1 VTRNLECG
9 DLSPLWLKRRQ
20 GGALQKTNMKRLILL
35 IIVVVIGGG
44 AALGAWTYSDLH
56 KPFAHTKTG
65 QYIEIPKGTSPSII
79 VHKLATEGIIKH
91 EWPLKLYLKVSGKG
105 STLKAGE
112 YDFPSPIS
120 PIGVLSKLQQ
130 GERRLN
136 RLTIIEGWTRW
147 DIARAMMEVPEL
159 KLESEGQALDL
170 MNNINLISDLDP
182 EAKNLEGYLFPD
194 TYEFSP
200 ETTPAQLIEMM
211 VKRFRNVWKPDW
223 TERARSLS
231 FSPRQ
236 IVTTASI
243 IETEAKLAAERPLVA
258 SVIYNR
264 LKKNIPLAVDS
275 SVIYASKLEGKWRY
289 DGKVYRSDIERR
301 SPYNTRIYAGLPPGP
316 VASPGESSLK
326 AALNPASSEYLYYV
340 RNPDRDDGAHNFYSN
355 GAEFE
360 TGVQALRK
368 WERER
373 DARQ

>member
-1 VTRNLECG
+1 
-9 DLSPLWLKRRQ
+9 LKS
-20 GGALQKTNMKRLILL
+20 T
-35 IIVVVIGGG
+35 
-44 AALGAWTYSDLH
+44 
-56 KPFAHTKTG
+56 
-65 QYIEIPKGTSPSII
+65 
-79 VHKLATEGIIKH
+79 
-91 EWPLKLYLKVSGKG
+91 GKG
-105 STLKAGE
+105 ATLKAGE

-120 PIGVLSKLQQ
+120 PLGVLAKLQQ
-130 GERRLN
+130 GQRRLN

-147 DIARAMMEVPEL
+147 DIARAMAQVPEF
-159 KLESEGQALDL
+159 KLESEAQALEL
-170 MNNINLISDLDP
+170 MNNVSLINDLDP

-200 ETTPAQLIEMM
+200 ETTAPELIEMM
-211 VKRFRNVWKPDW
+211 VKRFLNVWKSDW
-223 TERARSLS
+223 TQRAGSLN
-231 FSPRQ
+231 FTTRQ

-243 IETEAKLAAERPLVA
+243 IETEAKLDEERPIVA

-264 LKKNIPLAVDS
+264 LQKDIPLAVDS

-301 SPYNTRIYAGLPPGP
+301 SPYNTRLYAGLPPGP

-326 AALNPASSEYLYYV
+326 AALNPVTSDYLYYV

-373 DARQ
+373 DEEEAKRKRESND

>member
-1 VTRNLECG
+1 
-9 DLSPLWLKRRQ
+9 
-20 GGALQKTNMKRLILL
+20 MKRLIIL
-35 IIVVVIGGG
+35 IIVVGLL
-44 AALGAWTYSDLH
+44 AAAAFGAWTYRDLH
-56 KPFAHTKTG
+56 TPITHTKTG
-65 QYIEIPKGTSPSII
+65 QYIEIPKGTSPSAI
-79 VHKLATEGIIKH
+79 VSRLVSEGVIKH
-91 EWPLKLYLKVSGKG
+91 EWPLKLYLKSTGKG
-105 STLKAGE
+105 ATLKAGE

-120 PIGVLSKLQQ
+120 PLGVLAKLQQ
-130 GERRLN
+130 GQRRLN

-147 DIARAMMEVPEL
+147 DIARAMAQVPEF
-159 KLESEGQALDL
+159 KLASDAQALEL
-170 MNNINLISDLDP
+170 MNNVSLISDLDP

-200 ETTPAQLIEMM
+200 ETTAPELIVMM
-211 VKRFRNVWKPDW
+211 VKRFRNVWKSDW
-223 TERARSLS
+223 TQRARTLN
-231 FSPRQ
+231 FTTRQ

-243 IETEAKLAAERPLVA
+243 IETEAKLDDERPIVA

-264 LKKNIPLAVDS
+264 LQKDIPLAVDS

-301 SPYNTRIYAGLPPGP
+301 SPYNTRLYAGLPPGP

-326 AALNPASSEYLYYV
+326 AALNPVTSDYLYYV

-360 TGVQALRK
+360 TGVQALRR

-373 DARQ
+373 DKKAQTN

>member
-1 VTRNLECG
+1 
-9 DLSPLWLKRRQ
+9 
-20 GGALQKTNMKRLILL
+20 MKRLILL
-35 IIVVVIGGG
+35 IIVVGVLAVAGF
-44 AALGAWTYSDLH
+44 GAWTYSNLH
-56 KPFAHTKTG
+56 KPIAHAKTG
-65 QYIEIPKGTSPSII
+65 QYIDIPKGSSPGSI
-79 VHKLATEGIIKH
+79 VRRLAAEGIISH
-91 EWPLKLYLKVSGKG
+91 EWPLKLYLKATGVG

-120 PIGVLSKLQQ
+120 PLGALAKLQQ
-130 GERRLN
+130 GQRRLN

-147 DIARAMMEVPEL
+147 DIARAMAQVPEFGL
-159 KLESEGQALDL
+159 TSDAEALEL
-170 MNNINLISDLDP
+170 MNNVSLIGDLDP

-200 ETTPAQLIEMM
+200 ETTPAELVEMM
-211 VKRFRNVWKPDW
+211 VKRFREVWKPDW
-223 TERARSLS
+223 TDRARSLS

-243 IETEAKLAAERPLVA
+243 IETEAKLAEERPIVA

-264 LKKNIPLAVDS
+264 LKKDIPLAVDS

-301 SPYNTRIYAGLPPGP
+301 SPYNTRLYAGLPPGP

-326 AALNPASSEYLYYV
+326 AALNPATSDYLYYV

-360 TGVQALRK
+360 TGVQALRR

-373 DARQ
+373 DEEEARKKREGGN

>member
-1 VTRNLECG
+1 
-9 DLSPLWLKRRQ
+9 
-20 GGALQKTNMKRLILL
+20 MKRLILL
-35 IIVVVIGGG
+35 IIVLGILAVAGF
-44 AALGAWTYSDLH
+44 GAWAYSDLRR
-56 KPFAHTKTG
+56 PVAHSKAG
-65 QYIEIPKGTSPSII
+65 QYIEIPKGSLPSAI
-79 VHKLATEGIIKH
+79 VKKLAAEGVLKH
-91 EWPLKLYLKVSGKG
+91 EWPLKIYLKSTGAG

-120 PIGVLSKLQQ
+120 PLSVLAKLQQ

-147 DIARAMMEVPEL
+147 DIARAMAQVPEF
-159 KLESEGQALDL
+159 KLSSEAQALQL
-170 MNNINLISDLDP
+170 MDDVSLISDLDP

-200 ETTPAQLIEMM
+200 ETTAAQLIEMM

-223 TERARSLS
+223 TERARSRNM
-231 FSPRQ
+231 SPRQ
-236 IVTTASI
+236 IVTLASI
-243 IETEAKLAAERPLVA
+243 IETEAKLDEERPVVA

-264 LKKNIPLAVDS
+264 LEKNIPLAVDS

-289 DGKVYRSDIERR
+289 DGKVYLSDIQRR
-301 SPYNTRIYAGLPPGP
+301 SPYNTRIYTGLPPGP

-326 AALNPASSEYLYYV
+326 AALNPVASDFLYYV
-340 RNPDRDDGAHNFYSN
+340 RNPARDDGAHNFYSN

-373 DARQ
+373 DEEEARKKRESQD

>member
-1 VTRNLECG
+1 
-9 DLSPLWLKRRQ
+9 
-20 GGALQKTNMKRLILL
+20 MKRLIIL
-35 IIVVVIGGG
+35 IIVVGLLAA
-44 AALGAWTYSDLH
+44 AALGAWTYRDLH
-56 KPFAHTKTG
+56 TPITHTKTG
-65 QYIEIPKGTSPSII
+65 QYIEIPKGTSPGAI
-79 VHKLATEGIIKH
+79 VSRLVAEGVIKH
-91 EWPLKLYLKVSGKG
+91 EWPLKLYLKSTGKG
-105 STLKAGE
+105 ATLKAGE

-120 PIGVLSKLQQ
+120 PLGVLAKLQQ
-130 GERRLN
+130 GQRRLN

-147 DIARAMMEVPEL
+147 DIARAMAQVPEF
-159 KLESEGQALDL
+159 KLESEAQALEL
-170 MNNINLISDLDP
+170 MNNVSLINDLDP

-200 ETTPAQLIEMM
+200 ETTAPELIEMM
-211 VKRFRNVWKPDW
+211 VKRFLNVWKSDW
-223 TERARSLS
+223 TQRAGSLN
-231 FSPRQ
+231 FTTRQ

-243 IETEAKLAAERPLVA
+243 IETEAKLDEERPIVA

-264 LKKNIPLAVDS
+264 LQKDIPLAVDS
-275 SVIYASKLEGKWRY
+275 SGIYASKLEGKWRY

-301 SPYNTRIYAGLPPGP
+301 SPYNTRLYAGLPPGP

-326 AALNPASSEYLYYV
+326 AALNPVTSGYLYYV

-373 DARQ
+373 DEEEAKRKRESND

>member
-1 VTRNLECG
+1 
-9 DLSPLWLKRRQ
+9 
-20 GGALQKTNMKRLILL
+20 MKRLILL
-35 IIVVVIGGG
+35 IILVGILAVAG
-44 AALGAWTYSDLH
+44 LGAWTYSNLH
-56 KPFAHTKTG
+56 KPIAHTKNG
-65 QYIEIPKGTSPSII
+65 QYIDIPKGTSPSAI
-79 VHKLATEGIIKH
+79 VHRLAEEGIISH
-91 EWPLKLYLKVSGKG
+91 EWPLKLYLKATGKG
-105 STLKAGE
+105 STLRAGE

-120 PIGVLSKLQQ
+120 PLAVLAKLQQ

-136 RLTIIEGWTRW
+136 RITIIEGWTRW
-147 DIARAMMEVPEL
+147 DIARAMVQVPEF
-159 KLESEGQALDL
+159 KLANDAEALEL
-170 MNNINLISDLDP
+170 MNNVSLIGDLDP

-200 ETTPAQLIEMM
+200 ETTAAELVEMM
-211 VKRFRNVWKPDW
+211 VKRFRDVWKPDW
-223 TERARSLS
+223 TDRARSLA
-231 FSPRQ
+231 FTPRQ

-243 IETEAKLAAERPLVA
+243 IETEAKLNDERPLVA

-264 LKKNIPLAVDS
+264 LKKDIPLAVDS

-326 AALNPASSEYLYYV
+326 AALNPATSDYLYYV

-360 TGVQALRK
+360 TGVQALRR

-373 DARQ
+373 DEEEARKKREGGQ

>member
-1 VTRNLECG
+1 
-9 DLSPLWLKRRQ
+9 
-20 GGALQKTNMKRLILL
+20 MKRLILL
-35 IIVVVIGGG
+35 IIVVGVL
-44 AALGAWTYSDLH
+44 AAAGLGAWTYSDLH
-56 KPFAHTKTG
+56 KPIAHAKTG
-65 QYIEIPKGTSPSII
+65 QYIDIPKGSSPGSI
-79 VHKLATEGIIKH
+79 VRRLAAEGIISH
-91 EWPLKLYLKVSGKG
+91 EWPLKLYLKASGAG

-120 PIGVLSKLQQ
+120 PLGVLAKLQQ
-130 GERRLN
+130 GQRRLN

-147 DIARAMMEVPEL
+147 DIARAMAQVPEFGL
-159 KLESEGQALDL
+159 TSDAQALGL
-170 MNNINLISDLDP
+170 MDNVSLISDLDP

-200 ETTPAQLIEMM
+200 ETTPAELVDMM
-211 VKRFRNVWKPDW
+211 VKRFRAVWKPDW
-223 TERARSLS
+223 TDRARSLS

-243 IETEAKLAAERPLVA
+243 IETEAKLAEERPVVA

-264 LKKNIPLAVDS
+264 LKKDIPLAVDS

-301 SPYNTRIYAGLPPGP
+301 SPYNTRLYAGLPPGP

-326 AALNPASSEYLYYV
+326 AALNPVTSDYLYYV

-360 TGVQALRK
+360 TGVQALRR

-373 DARQ
+373 DEEEARKKREGGK